1 MKPAPFAY
9 ERPDTLQA
17 ALGLL
22 ADQSIET
29 RLLAGGQSLVPMM
42 NFRVARPER
51 LIDINRIAGIDHIA
65 VEDGVLRIGAM
76 ARHKDVKGSDLVAQA
91 APIIPMA
98 YEWVAHATV
107 RNRGTIG
114 GNLCHADPAS
124 EMPMLMRLLGAEFV
138 ARSAEGKRVIATK
151 DFFLGL
157 YETAL
162 EPEEMLVE
170 IRIPAAP
177 EGQGHGFEEVS
188 LRKGDFGYCFV
199 GATARRSGDDFA
211 ALSVGI
217 GGVASTAVTL
227 DGVASALKGVAITDD
242 AAIADAVA
250 SDIDGIDMIG
260 DQRVPTAYRRDLA
273 QTLAVRAIKAA
284 ARNAG

>member
-51 LIDINRIAGIDHIA
+51 LIDINRIAGLDHIDL
-65 VEDGVLRIGAM
+65 DGDVLRIGAM
-76 ARHKDVKGSDLVAQA
+76 ARHNAVKGSKVVAQA

-98 YEWVAHATV
+98 YEWVAHGTV

-124 EMPMLMRLLGAEFV
+124 EMPMLMRLLGAELVVRSSEGERTLPATEFFV
-138 ARSAEGKRVIATK
+138 
-151 DFFLGL
+151 GL

-170 IRIPAAP
+170 ICVPAAP

-199 GATARRSGDDFA
+199 GATVRRDGDAFA

-217 GGVASTAVTL
+217 GGIASTAVTL
-227 DGVASALKGVAITDD
+227 DGAGAALRGKSITDE
-242 AAIADAVA
+242 AAIADAIA
-250 SDIDGIDMIG
+250 SDIAGIDIIG
-260 DQRVPTAYRRDLA
+260 DQRVPSAYRRDLA
-273 QTLAVRAIKAA
+273 QTLALRAIKAA
-284 ARNAG
+284 TKNAS